1 MKLQTYTPDTMTIDS
16 TMEDFKIRGGLWDGY
31 TLWDLYK
38 WAHTP
43 FEWQKELFEFARENE
58 ITCISTPFDE
68 TAVDLLEEI
77 GTPFYKVASFELT
90 DLPLIKYIASKN
102 KPVILSTG
110 MANEVEIDEAVE
122 VVKKY
127 GCGDFVLLHCVS
139 GYPTPIDQINLD
151 TINLLRQKFRT
162 EIGLSDHT
170 LGNVSAIMSIAYG
183 VKVIEKH
190 FTLKRDDGGPDA
202 GFSMEPEE
210 LLTLSRDVRDA
221 HDAIGEGSFA
231 RKDAEKSNAKFRRS
245 LYIVEDIKKGEIFT
259 KKNLRKIRPG
269 YGLPPKLFDEIIGK
283 KTNQDIKRGTALS
296 LDMVD

>member
-43 FEWQKELFEFARENE
+43 FEWQKELFEFARESE

-122 VVKKY
+122 IVKKY

-183 VKVIEKH
+183 VKIIEKH

>member
-1 MKLQTYTPDTMTIDS
+1 M
-16 TMEDFKIRGGLWDGY
+16 MENFKIRDGLWDGY

-43 FEWQKELFEFARENE
+43 FEWQKELFEFARESE

-183 VKVIEKH
+183 VKIIEKH

-202 GFSMEPEE
+202 DFSMEPEE
-210 LLTLSRDVRDA
+210 LRTLSRNVRDA

>member
-1 MKLQTYTPDTMTIDS
+1 
-16 TMEDFKIRGGLWDGY
+16 
-31 TLWDLYK
+31 
-38 WAHTP
+38 
-43 FEWQKELFEFARENE
+43 
-58 ITCISTPFDE
+58 
-68 TAVDLLEEI
+68 LLEEI

-122 VVKKY
+122 IVKKY

-183 VKVIEKH
+183 VKIIEKH

>member
-43 FEWQKELFEFARENE
+43 FEWQKELFEFARESE

-122 VVKKY
+122 IVKKY

-183 VKVIEKH
+183 VKIIEKH

-202 GFSMEPEE
+202 DFSMEPEE
-210 LLTLSRDVRDA
+210 LRTLSRNVRDA

>member
-1 MKLQTYTPDTMTIDS
+1 VKLQTYTPDTMTIDS

-43 FEWQKELFEFARENE
+43 FEWQKELFEFARESE

-122 VVKKY
+122 IVKKY

-183 VKVIEKH
+183 VKIIEKH

-202 GFSMEPEE
+202 DFSMEPEE
-210 LLTLSRDVRDA
+210 LRTLSRNVRDA